1 MKLPFLLTID
11 DLPIGQISR
20 GWGGSTWGHR
30 LKIATWQPTA
40 VKQPQSD
47 AQTFQTLF
55 SYFLKKSV
63 LSILAI
69 HKYNDGK
76 FPFFLFVMGSVSA
89 TSNFG
94 DFHWSLFN
102 KCIYSQCSSFR
113 RKMCMDFVSL
123 SLGSDLEKTQ
133 KIWNEILNGS
143 SFRTYVSMGTQG
155 RRR

>member
-113 RKMCMDFVSL
+113 GKVLLVFGVKYVFQEYFQRNPERYRHAL
-123 SLGSDLEKTQ
+123 QTG
-133 KIWNEILNGS
+133 WR
-143 SFRTYVSMGTQG
+143 RTGIHF
-155 RRR
+155 